1 MEVEERTDSGARDE
15 SGLSS
20 NMNSRVTLRDV
31 AEAAG
36 VSTATVDRVLNA
48 RDGVRDRTREV
59 VLEVAQRL
67 GYVGEAEPSKPVS
80 AIARARLVFL
90 FPAGTNTFI
99 RHLKEQIE
107 QQAEGRADLTARVES
122 LEGFNPQSIASRLLE
137 LQGEADGFG
146 VIAQDHP
153 LVREAIRTLTA
164 AGTPVVTIASDI
176 QNVPRIAYV
185 GVDNRQAGRLAGYLL
200 GRLLG
205 NRSGAKVALFAG
217 SFSYRGHEEREMGF
231 RHILRDEFP
240 NLRIV
245 ETRETFDDR
254 TRALDETRALLKKH
268 PDIAGIYNVGA
279 GVWGIG
285 EALREDQPDRK
296 VVLVGHE
303 VTEATKLLLLEGT
316 MDAAIDQN
324 PRVEAREALNV
335 LAAAVAGRSYRFI
348 PPRIQVVFKE
358 NLPDE

>member
-1 MEVEERTDSGARDE
+1 MNARI
-15 SGLSS
+15 
-20 NMNSRVTLRDV
+20 TLRDV
-31 AEAAG
+31 AKEAG

-48 RDGVRDRTREV
+48 RDGVRERTREI

-67 GYVGEAEPSKPVS
+67 GYVGEAEPAAPAAAV
-80 AIARARLVFL
+80 ARARLVFL
-90 FPAGTNTFI
+90 FPAGTNSFI
-99 RHLKEQIE
+99 RGLKEQIE
-107 QQAEGRADLTARVES
+107 QQAEARTDLTARVES
-122 LEGFNPQSIASRLLE
+122 LEGFNPQSIASRLVE

-153 LVREAIRTLTA
+153 LVREAIRTLA
-164 AGTPVVTIASDI
+164 ALGTPVVTIVSDI

-205 NRSGAKVALFAG
+205 NRAGAKVALFAG

-231 RHILRDEFP
+231 RHVLRDEFP
-240 NLRIV
+240 DLRFV
-245 ETRETFDDR
+245 DTRETFDDR
-254 TRALDETRALLKKH
+254 LRALDETRALLATH

-279 GVWGIG
+279 GMWGIA
-285 EALREDQPDRK
+285 EALKERSLGHK

-303 VTEATKLLLLEGT
+303 ATEANKLLLLDGT
-316 MDAAIDQN
+316 LDAVIDQN
-324 PRVEAREALNV
+324 PRVEAREALN
-335 LAAAVAGRSYRFI
+335 LLSATITGRPYKFI
-348 PPRIQVVFKE
+348 SPRIQVVFKE